1 MDSSID
7 WATLFLPSL
16 NIGEIFLRGSIVY
29 LFLFFLLRILRR
41 QAGTISTSDLLVIV
55 LIADAAQNALA
66 SQYQSITEGLI
77 LVTTIVFWNFFLDW
91 LGYRFPLAGRLI
103 RPSPLLLIQHGRIQ
117 KRNLSKELITD
128 EELIEQL
135 REQGIDEIEKVK
147 ESYLEG
153 DGRISVIRFD
163 SKDKQGGGPK
173 KVTP

>member
-1 MDSSID
+1 MVASID

-16 NIGEIFLRGSIVY
+16 NIGEIFLRGSAVY

-41 QAGTISTSDLLVIV
+41 QAGTIGTSDLLVIV

-91 LGYRFPLAGRLI
+91 LGYRYPLVGRLI
-103 RPSPLLLIQHGRIQ
+103 RPSPLLLIKHGRMQ
-117 KRNLSKELITD
+117 KRNLRKELITD
-128 EELIEQL
+128 QELIEQL
-135 REQGIDEIEKVK
+135 REQGIEEIEEVK

-153 DGRISVIRFD
+153 DGRISVIKFD
-163 SKDKQGGGPK
+163 SKDRQGGGPK